1 MRNIAEN
8 VRSENMIP
16 VVRARLAMVLQREG
30 LRVTE
35 IAAALNTTP
44 AAVVQY
50 LKGKRGRLVG
60 RPAQLDRTI
69 EALAERILQR
79 VRSGV
84 REGVRMP
91 ELMDAADQLIIAS
104 KGSKMLEETTPKDNR
119 QIVDVLRQRL
129 ELELKASE
137 RCLESAVKFDDQYS
151 KLLLRMIAADSMRHA
166 DVVSQ
171 IISWTELP
179 REPTLNV
186 PKKEFLDAIL
196 QIEDKAGEQSL
207 RDTVKI
213 SHPVARLLLEWIDAD
228 EKKHERIIGKMVHL
242 IQGSSLSIVCASLA
256 ANITCVVCCKGGG
269 SGTFYNGPIFRTS
282 SILPRSFVPHLT
294 MSASSH

>member
-1 MRNIAEN
+1 MRTIAEG

-16 VVRARLAMVLQREG
+16 VVRARLAMSLKRQG

-50 LKGKRGRLVG
+50 LKGKRGKLVA
-60 RPAQLDRTI
+60 RPAQMDRTI
-69 EALAERILQR
+69 DALADKVLQR

-84 REGVRMP
+84 REGVRTP
-91 ELMDAADQLIIAS
+91 ELMEAADQIIIAS
-104 KGSKMLEETTPKDNR
+104 KGSRMLEGMTEKR
-119 QIVDVLRQRL
+119 EKQVVEVLRQRL
-129 ELELKASE
+129 ELELRASE

-171 IISWTELP
+171 IISWAELP
-179 REPTLNV
+179 SEPTMNV

-207 RDTVKI
+207 RDTVRI

-228 EKKHERIIGKMVHL
+228 EKKHERIISKMVRV
-242 IQGSSLSIVCASLA
+242 IQGS
-256 ANITCVVCCKGGG
+256 T
-269 SGTFYNGPIFRTS
+269 
-282 SILPRSFVPHLT
+282 
-294 MSASSH
+294 

>member
-1 MRNIAEN
+1 
-8 VRSENMIP
+8 MIP
-16 VVRARLAMVLQREG
+16 VVRARLALSLKREG

-50 LKGKRGRLVG
+50 LKGKRGKLTV
-60 RPAQLDRTI
+60 RPAQVDRTI
-69 EALAERILQR
+69 DALADKVLQR

-91 ELMDAADQLIIAS
+91 ELMEAADQIIIAS
-104 KGSKMLEETTPKDNR
+104 KGNRMLEEISQKKEK
-119 QIVDVLRQRL
+119 QVVEVLRQRL

-179 REPTLNV
+179 HELTLNV
-186 PKKEFLDAIL
+186 PRKEFLDAIM

-213 SHPVARLLLEWIDAD
+213 SHPVARLLLEWIDVD
-228 EKKHERIIGKMVHL
+228 EKKHERVISKMIHL
-242 IQGSSLSIVCASLA
+242 LRA
-256 ANITCVVCCKGGG
+256 
-269 SGTFYNGPIFRTS
+269 TS
-282 SILPRSFVPHLT
+282 
-294 MSASSH
+294 

>member
-1 MRNIAEN
+1 MRNIAEG
-8 VRSENMIP
+8 VRTENMIP
-16 VVRARLAMVLQREG
+16 VVRARLALSLKRQG

-35 IAAALNTTP
+35 IATALNTTP

-50 LKGKRGRLVG
+50 LKGKRGRLVA
-60 RPAQLDRTI
+60 RPAQVDRTI
-69 EALAERILQR
+69 DGRADRVLQR

-84 REGVRMP
+84 REGVRMA
-91 ELMDAADQLIIAS
+91 ELMEAADQIIIAS
-104 KGSKMLEETTPKDNR
+104 KGSRVLEETPRKR
-119 QIVDVLRQRL
+119 EKQVVEVLRQRL

-151 KLLLRMIAADSMRHA
+151 KLLLRMIAADSMRHV

-179 REPTLNV
+179 HEPTLNV

-196 QIEDKAGEQSL
+196 QIDAKAGEQSL
-207 RDTVKI
+207 KATFEI

-228 EKKHERIIGKMVHL
+228 EKKHERIISKMVRV
-242 IQGSSLSIVCASLA
+242 IQVS
-256 ANITCVVCCKGGG
+256 T
-269 SGTFYNGPIFRTS
+269 
-282 SILPRSFVPHLT
+282 
-294 MSASSH
+294 

>member
-16 VVRARLAMVLQREG
+16 VVRARLALALQREG

-35 IAAALNTTP
+35 IASALNTTP

-50 LKGKRGRLVG
+50 LKGKRGRLVS
-60 RPAQLDRTI
+60 RPSQVDRTI
-69 EALAERILQR
+69 DALAERILQR

-91 ELMDAADQLIIAS
+91 ELMEAADQLIIAS
-104 KGSKMLEETTPKDNR
+104 RGSKMLEETPQKNEK
-119 QIVDVLRQRL
+119 QVVDVLRQRL
-129 ELELKASE
+129 ELELRASE

-179 REPTLNV
+179 GEPTLNV
-186 PKKEFLDAIL
+186 PKREFLDAIL
-196 QIEDKAGEQSL
+196 QIEDKAGEQPL
-207 RDTVKI
+207 KDTVKI
-213 SHPVARLLLEWIDAD
+213 SHPVAKLLLEWIDAD
-228 EKKHERIIGKMVHL
+228 EKKHERIISKMVHL
-242 IQGSSLSIVCASLA
+242 LRQC
-256 ANITCVVCCKGGG
+256 
-269 SGTFYNGPIFRTS
+269 
-282 SILPRSFVPHLT
+282 
-294 MSASSH
+294 

>member
-1 MRNIAEN
+1 MRNIAEGA
-8 VRSENMIP
+8 RSENMIP
-16 VVRARLAMVLQREG
+16 VVRARLAVSLRREG
-30 LRVTE
+30 LRVKE

-50 LKGKRGRLVG
+50 LKGKRGKLVT
-60 RPAQLDRTI
+60 RPPQMDRTI
-69 EALAERILQR
+69 DALADKVLQR

-84 REGVRMP
+84 REGVRTP
-91 ELMDAADQLIIAS
+91 ELMEAADQIIIAS
-104 KGSKMLEETTPKDNR
+104 KGSRILEGTTEKR
-119 QIVDVLRQRL
+119 EKQVVEVLRQRL
-129 ELELKASE
+129 ELELRASE

-179 REPTLNV
+179 REPMLNV
-186 PKKEFLDAIL
+186 PKKEFLDTIL

-207 RDTVKI
+207 RETVKV

-228 EKKHERIIGKMVHL
+228 EKKHERIINKMAHL
-242 IQGSSLSIVCASLA
+242 IQQSSA
-256 ANITCVVCCKGGG
+256 
-269 SGTFYNGPIFRTS
+269 
-282 SILPRSFVPHLT
+282 
-294 MSASSH
+294 

>member
-1 MRNIAEN
+1 
-8 VRSENMIP
+8 MIP
-16 VVRARLAMVLQREG
+16 VVRARLALSLRREG
-30 LRVTE
+30 LRVKE

-50 LKGKRGRLVG
+50 LKGKRGRLVV
-60 RPAQLDRTI
+60 RPAQVDRTI
-69 EALAERILQR
+69 DALADKVLQR

-91 ELMDAADQLIIAS
+91 ELMEAADQIIIAS
-104 KGSKMLEETTPKDNR
+104 KGSKMLEETPQKR
-119 QIVDVLRQRL
+119 EKQVVEVLRQRL

-186 PKKEFLDAIL
+186 PRKEFLDAIL
-196 QIEDKAGEQSL
+196 KIEDKAGEQSL

-228 EKKHERIIGKMVHL
+228 EKKHERIISKMAHL
-242 IQGSSLSIVCASLA
+242 IQQSSA
-256 ANITCVVCCKGGG
+256 
-269 SGTFYNGPIFRTS
+269 
-282 SILPRSFVPHLT
+282 
-294 MSASSH
+294 

>member
-1 MRNIAEN
+1 MRNIAEG
-8 VRSENMIP
+8 VRSENIIP
-16 VVRARLAMVLQREG
+16 VVRARLALSLKREG
-30 LRVTE
+30 LRVKD

-44 AAVVQY
+44 AAIVQY
-50 LKGKRGRLVG
+50 LTGKRGRLVA
-60 RPAQLDRTI
+60 RPARVDRMI
-69 EALAERILQR
+69 DALADRVLHR

-84 REGVRMP
+84 KEGVRMA
-91 ELMDAADQLIIAS
+91 ELIEAADQIIIAS
-104 KGSKMLEETTPKDNR
+104 KGSKMLEETTRKR
-119 QIVDVLRQRL
+119 EKQVVEVLRQRL

-171 IISWTELP
+171 ILSWSELP

-196 QIEDKAGEQSL
+196 QIEDKAGELSL
-207 RDTVKI
+207 RDAVKI

-228 EKKHERIIGKMVHL
+228 EKKHERIIGKMVHV
-242 IQGSSLSIVCASLA
+242 IQGSS
-256 ANITCVVCCKGGG
+256 
-269 SGTFYNGPIFRTS
+269 
-282 SILPRSFVPHLT
+282 
-294 MSASSH
+294 

>member
-1 MRNIAEN
+1 
-8 VRSENMIP
+8 MIP
-16 VVRARLAMVLQREG
+16 VVRARLALSLRREG
-30 LRVTE
+30 LRVKE

-50 LKGKRGRLVG
+50 LKGKRGRLVV
-60 RPAQLDRTI
+60 RPAQIDRTI
-69 EALAERILQR
+69 DALADKVLQR

-91 ELMDAADQLIIAS
+91 ELMEAADQIIIAS
-104 KGSKMLEETTPKDNR
+104 KGSKMLEETPQKR
-119 QIVDVLRQRL
+119 EKQVVEVLRQRL

-186 PKKEFLDAIL
+186 PRKEFLDAIL

-228 EKKHERIIGKMVHL
+228 ERKHERIIGKMVHL
-242 IQGSSLSIVCASLA
+242 IQGS
-256 ANITCVVCCKGGG
+256 T
-269 SGTFYNGPIFRTS
+269 
-282 SILPRSFVPHLT
+282 
-294 MSASSH
+294 

>member
-1 MRNIAEN
+1 
-8 VRSENMIP
+8 MIP
-16 VVRARLAMVLQREG
+16 VVRARLALSLRREG
-30 LRVTE
+30 LRVKE

-50 LKGKRGRLVG
+50 LKGKRGRLVV
-60 RPAQLDRTI
+60 RPAQVDRTI
-69 EALAERILQR
+69 DALADKVLQR

-91 ELMDAADQLIIAS
+91 ELMEAADQIIIAS
-104 KGSKMLEETTPKDNR
+104 KGSKMLEETPEKR
-119 QIVDVLRQRL
+119 EKQVVEVLRQRL

-186 PKKEFLDAIL
+186 PRKEFLDAIL

-242 IQGSSLSIVCASLA
+242 IQGS
-256 ANITCVVCCKGGG
+256 T
-269 SGTFYNGPIFRTS
+269 
-282 SILPRSFVPHLT
+282 
-294 MSASSH
+294 

>member
-1 MRNIAEN
+1 MSLKR
-8 VRSENMIP
+8 
-16 VVRARLAMVLQREG
+16 QG

-50 LKGKRGRLVG
+50 LKGKRGRLVA
-60 RPAQLDRTI
+60 RPAQVDRTI
-69 EALAERILQR
+69 DALADKVLQR
-79 VRSGV
+79 VRTGV

-91 ELMDAADQLIIAS
+91 ELMEAADQIIIAS
-104 KGSKMLEETTPKDNR
+104 KGSKMLEETPQKR
-119 QIVDVLRQRL
+119 EKQVVEVLRQRL

-171 IISWTELP
+171 IISWTELSP
-179 REPTLNV
+179 EPTLNV
-186 PKKEFLDAIL
+186 PKKEFLDAIM

-207 RDTVKI
+207 RDAVKI
-213 SHPVARLLLEWIDAD
+213 SHPVAKLLLEWIDTD
-228 EKKHERIIGKMVHL
+228 EKKHERIITKMVRL
-242 IQGSSLSIVCASLA
+242 IQSS
-256 ANITCVVCCKGGG
+256 T
-269 SGTFYNGPIFRTS
+269 
-282 SILPRSFVPHLT
+282 
-294 MSASSH
+294 

>member
-1 MRNIAEN
+1 MRTIAGS

-16 VVRARLAMVLQREG
+16 VVRARLALALQREG

-35 IAAALNTTP
+35 IASALNTTP

-50 LKGKRGRLVG
+50 LKGKRGRLVS
-60 RPAQLDRTI
+60 RPSQVDRTI
-69 EALAERILQR
+69 DALAERILQR

-91 ELMDAADQLIIAS
+91 ELMEAADQLIIAS
-104 KGSKMLEETTPKDNR
+104 RGSKMLEETPQKNEK
-119 QIVDVLRQRL
+119 QVLDVLRQRL
-129 ELELKASE
+129 ELELRASE

-186 PKKEFLDAIL
+186 PKREFLDAIL

-207 RDTVKI
+207 KDTVKI
-213 SHPVARLLLEWIDAD
+213 SHPVAKLLLEWIDAD
-228 EKKHERIIGKMVHL
+228 EKKHERIIGKMVRL
-242 IQGSSLSIVCASLA
+242 IRG
-256 ANITCVVCCKGGG
+256 
-269 SGTFYNGPIFRTS
+269 
-282 SILPRSFVPHLT
+282 
-294 MSASSH
+294 

>member
-1 MRNIAEN
+1 
-8 VRSENMIP
+8 MIP
-16 VVRARLAMVLQREG
+16 VVRARLALSLRREG
-30 LRVTE
+30 LRVKE

-50 LKGKRGRLVG
+50 LKGKRGRLVV
-60 RPAQLDRTI
+60 RPAQVDRTI
-69 EALAERILQR
+69 DALADKVLQR

-91 ELMDAADQLIIAS
+91 ELMEAADQIIIAS
-104 KGSKMLEETTPKDNR
+104 KGSKMLEETPQKR
-119 QIVDVLRQRL
+119 EKQVVEVLRQRL

-179 REPTLNV
+179 REPSLNV
-186 PKKEFLDAIL
+186 PRKEFLDAIL

-242 IQGSSLSIVCASLA
+242 IQGS
-256 ANITCVVCCKGGG
+256 T
-269 SGTFYNGPIFRTS
+269 
-282 SILPRSFVPHLT
+282 
-294 MSASSH
+294 

>member
-1 MRNIAEN
+1 M
-8 VRSENMIP
+8 RSENMIP
-16 VVRARLAMVLQREG
+16 VVRARLALSLRREG
-30 LRVTE
+30 LRVKE

-50 LKGKRGRLVG
+50 LKGKRGRLVV
-60 RPAQLDRTI
+60 RPAQVDRTI
-69 EALAERILQR
+69 DALADKVLQR

-91 ELMDAADQLIIAS
+91 ELMEAADQIIIAS
-104 KGSKMLEETTPKDNR
+104 KGSKMLEETPQKR
-119 QIVDVLRQRL
+119 EKQVVEVLRQRL

-186 PKKEFLDAIL
+186 PRKEFLDAIL

-242 IQGSSLSIVCASLA
+242 IQGS
-256 ANITCVVCCKGGG
+256 T
-269 SGTFYNGPIFRTS
+269 
-282 SILPRSFVPHLT
+282 
-294 MSASSH
+294 

>member
-1 MRNIAEN
+1 MRTVPEG

-16 VVRARLAMVLQREG
+16 VVRARLAMSLKRQG

-50 LKGKRGRLVG
+50 LKGKRGKLVA
-60 RPAQLDRTI
+60 RPAQMDRTI
-69 EALAERILQR
+69 DALADKVLQR

-84 REGVRMP
+84 REGVRTP
-91 ELMDAADQLIIAS
+91 ELMEAADQIIIAS
-104 KGSKMLEETTPKDNR
+104 KGSRMLEGTTEKR
-119 QIVDVLRQRL
+119 EKQVVEVLRQRL
-129 ELELKASE
+129 ELELRASE

-171 IISWTELP
+171 IISWAELP
-179 REPTLNV
+179 SEPTMNV

-207 RDTVKI
+207 RDTVRI

-228 EKKHERIIGKMVHL
+228 EKKHERIISKMVRV
-242 IQGSSLSIVCASLA
+242 IQVS
-256 ANITCVVCCKGGG
+256 T
-269 SGTFYNGPIFRTS
+269 
-282 SILPRSFVPHLT
+282 
-294 MSASSH
+294 

>member
-1 MRNIAEN
+1 
-8 VRSENMIP
+8 MIP
-16 VVRARLAMVLQREG
+16 VVRARLALSLRREG
-30 LRVTE
+30 LRVKE
-35 IAAALNTTP
+35 IATALNTTP

-50 LKGKRGRLVG
+50 LKGKRGRLVV
-60 RPAQLDRTI
+60 RPAQVDRTI
-69 EALAERILQR
+69 DALADKVLQR

-91 ELMDAADQLIIAS
+91 ELMEAADQIIIAS
-104 KGSKMLEETTPKDNR
+104 KGSKMLEETPQKR
-119 QIVDVLRQRL
+119 EKQVVEVLRQRL

-186 PKKEFLDAIL
+186 PRKEFLDAIL

-242 IQGSSLSIVCASLA
+242 IQGS
-256 ANITCVVCCKGGG
+256 T
-269 SGTFYNGPIFRTS
+269 
-282 SILPRSFVPHLT
+282 
-294 MSASSH
+294 

>member
-1 MRNIAEN
+1 MRNISEG

-16 VVRARLAMVLQREG
+16 VVRARLALSLKREG

-50 LKGKRGRLVG
+50 LKGKRGRLNV
-60 RPAQLDRTI
+60 RPSQVDRTI
-69 EALAERILQR
+69 DALADKVLQR

-91 ELMDAADQLIIAS
+91 ELIEAADQIIIAS
-104 KGSKMLEETTPKDNR
+104 KGNRMLEETSQKKEK
-119 QIVDVLRQRL
+119 QVVEVLRQRL

-179 REPTLNV
+179 HELTLNV
-186 PKKEFLDAIL
+186 PRKEFLDAIM

-207 RDTVKI
+207 RDTVRI
-213 SHPVARLLLEWIDAD
+213 SHPVARLLLEWIDVD
-228 EKKHERIIGKMVHL
+228 EKKHERIINKMVHL
-242 IQGSSLSIVCASLA
+242 LRQG
-256 ANITCVVCCKGGG
+256 
-269 SGTFYNGPIFRTS
+269 
-282 SILPRSFVPHLT
+282 
-294 MSASSH
+294 

>member
-1 MRNIAEN
+1 MLTLLITAHSYPNIMRTLTEG
-8 VRSENMIP
+8 VRSEHMIP
-16 VVRARLAMVLQREG
+16 VVRARLAMSLKRQG

-50 LKGKRGRLVG
+50 LKGKRGRLVA
-60 RPAQLDRTI
+60 RPAQVDRTI
-69 EALAERILQR
+69 DALAERVLQR

-91 ELMDAADQLIIAS
+91 ELMEAADQIIIAS
-104 KGSKMLEETTPKDNR
+104 KGSKLLEETTQKR
-119 QIVDVLRQRL
+119 EKQVVEVLRQRL

-179 REPTLNV
+179 HEPVLTV
-186 PKKEFLDAIL
+186 PKKEFLEAIL
-196 QIEDKAGEQSL
+196 QVEDKAGEQSL
-207 RDTVKI
+207 KDTVRI

-242 IQGSSLSIVCASLA
+242 IQG
-256 ANITCVVCCKGGG
+256 
-269 SGTFYNGPIFRTS
+269 RT
-282 SILPRSFVPHLT
+282 
-294 MSASSH
+294 

>member
-1 MRNIAEN
+1 
-8 VRSENMIP
+8 MIP
-16 VVRARLAMVLQREG
+16 VVRARLALSLRREG

-50 LKGKRGRLVG
+50 LKGKRGRLVS
-60 RPAQLDRTI
+60 RPSQVDRTI
-69 EALAERILQR
+69 DALAERILQR

-84 REGVRMP
+84 REGVRMS
-91 ELMDAADQLIIAS
+91 ELMEAADQLIIAS
-104 KGSKMLEETTPKDNR
+104 RGSKMLEETPQKNEK
-119 QIVDVLRQRL
+119 QVVDVLRQRL
-129 ELELKASE
+129 ELELSASE

-179 REPTLNV
+179 HELILNV
-186 PKKEFLDAIL
+186 PRKEFLDAIM

-213 SHPVARLLLEWIDAD
+213 SHPVARLLLEWIDID
-228 EKKHERIIGKMVHL
+228 EKKHERIISKMVHL
-242 IQGSSLSIVCASLA
+242 LRQGS
-256 ANITCVVCCKGGG
+256 N
-269 SGTFYNGPIFRTS
+269 
-282 SILPRSFVPHLT
+282 
-294 MSASSH
+294 

>member
-1 MRNIAEN
+1 MRNIAEGM
-8 VRSENMIP
+8 RSENMIP
-16 VVRARLAMVLQREG
+16 VVRARLALSLRREG
-30 LRVTE
+30 LRVKE

-50 LKGKRGRLVG
+50 LKGKRGRMVA
-60 RPAQLDRTI
+60 RPAQVDRTI
-69 EALAERILQR
+69 EALADKVLQR

-91 ELMDAADQLIIAS
+91 ELMEAADQIIIAS
-104 KGSKMLEETTPKDNR
+104 KGSRLLEETTQKTEK
-119 QIVDVLRQRL
+119 QVVEVLRQRL
-129 ELELKASE
+129 ELELRASE
-137 RCLESAVKFDDQYS
+137 RTLESAVKFDDQYS

-179 REPTLNV
+179 HELTLNV
-186 PKKEFLDAIL
+186 PRKEFLDAIM

-213 SHPVARLLLEWIDAD
+213 SHPVARLLLEWIDID
-228 EKKHERIIGKMVHL
+228 EKKHERIISKMVHL
-242 IQGSSLSIVCASLA
+242 LRQG
-256 ANITCVVCCKGGG
+256 
-269 SGTFYNGPIFRTS
+269 
-282 SILPRSFVPHLT
+282 
-294 MSASSH
+294 

>member
-1 MRNIAEN
+1 
-8 VRSENMIP
+8 MIP
-16 VVRARLAMVLQREG
+16 VVRARLALSLRREG
-30 LRVTE
+30 LRVKE

-50 LKGKRGRLVG
+50 LKGKRGRLVV
-60 RPAQLDRTI
+60 RPAQVDRTI
-69 EALAERILQR
+69 DALADKVLQR

-91 ELMDAADQLIIAS
+91 ELMEAADQIIIAS
-104 KGSKMLEETTPKDNR
+104 KGSKMLEETPQKR
-119 QIVDVLRQRL
+119 EKQVVEVLRQRL

-179 REPTLNV
+179 SEPTLNV
-186 PKKEFLDAIL
+186 PRKEFLDAIL

-242 IQGSSLSIVCASLA
+242 IQGSS
-256 ANITCVVCCKGGG
+256 
-269 SGTFYNGPIFRTS
+269 
-282 SILPRSFVPHLT
+282 
-294 MSASSH
+294 

>member
-1 MRNIAEN
+1 
-8 VRSENMIP
+8 MIP
-16 VVRARLAMVLQREG
+16 VVRARLAVSLRREG
-30 LRVTE
+30 LRVKE

-50 LKGKRGRLVG
+50 LKGKRGKLVT
-60 RPAQLDRTI
+60 RPPQMDRTI
-69 EALAERILQR
+69 DALADKVLQR

-84 REGVRMP
+84 REGVRTP
-91 ELMDAADQLIIAS
+91 ELMEAADQIIIAS
-104 KGSKMLEETTPKDNR
+104 KGSRILEGTTEKR
-119 QIVDVLRQRL
+119 EKQVVEVLRQRL
-129 ELELKASE
+129 ELELRASE

-179 REPTLNV
+179 REPMLNV
-186 PKKEFLDAIL
+186 PKKEFLDTIL

-207 RDTVKI
+207 RETVKV

-228 EKKHERIIGKMVHL
+228 EKKHERIINKMAHL
-242 IQGSSLSIVCASLA
+242 IQQSSA
-256 ANITCVVCCKGGG
+256 
-269 SGTFYNGPIFRTS
+269 
-282 SILPRSFVPHLT
+282 
-294 MSASSH
+294 

>member
-1 MRNIAEN
+1 
-8 VRSENMIP
+8 MIP
-16 VVRARLAMVLQREG
+16 VVRARLALSLRREG
-30 LRVTE
+30 LRVKE

-50 LKGKRGRLVG
+50 LKGKRGRLVV
-60 RPAQLDRTI
+60 RPAQIDRTI
-69 EALAERILQR
+69 DALADKVLQR

-91 ELMDAADQLIIAS
+91 ELMEAADQIIIAS
-104 KGSKMLEETTPKDNR
+104 KGSKMLEETPQKR
-119 QIVDVLRQRL
+119 EKQVVEVLRQRL

-186 PKKEFLDAIL
+186 PRKEFLDAIL

-242 IQGSSLSIVCASLA
+242 IQGS
-256 ANITCVVCCKGGG
+256 T
-269 SGTFYNGPIFRTS
+269 
-282 SILPRSFVPHLT
+282 
-294 MSASSH
+294 

>member
-1 MRNIAEN
+1 MRNIAGN

-16 VVRARLAMVLQREG
+16 VVRARLAIALQREG

-50 LKGKRGRLVG
+50 LKGKRGRLVS
-60 RPAQLDRTI
+60 RPGQVDRMI
-69 EALAERILQR
+69 DALAERVLQR

-91 ELMDAADQLIIAS
+91 ELMEAADQLVIAS
-104 KGSKMLEETTPKDNR
+104 KGRKMLEGTTPKNNR
-119 QIVDVLRQRL
+119 QVVEVLRQRL

-242 IQGSSLSIVCASLA
+242 IQSS
-256 ANITCVVCCKGGG
+256 N
-269 SGTFYNGPIFRTS
+269 
-282 SILPRSFVPHLT
+282 
-294 MSASSH
+294 

>member
-1 MRNIAEN
+1 MRNITES

-16 VVRARLAMVLQREG
+16 VVRARLAVSLRREG
-30 LRVTE
+30 LRVKE
-35 IAAALNTTP
+35 IASALNTTP

-50 LKGKRGRLVG
+50 LNGKRGKLVA
-60 RPAQLDRTI
+60 RPAQVDRTI
-69 EALAERILQR
+69 DALAERVLQR

-91 ELMDAADQLIIAS
+91 ELMEAADQIIIAS
-104 KGSKMLEETTPKDNR
+104 KGSKLLEETTQKR
-119 QIVDVLRQRL
+119 EKQVVEVLRQRL

-179 REPTLNV
+179 HEPMLTV

-196 QIEDKAGEQSL
+196 QVEDKAGEQSL
-207 RDTVKI
+207 KDTVRI

-242 IQGSSLSIVCASLA
+242 I
-256 ANITCVVCCKGGG
+256 KG
-269 SGTFYNGPIFRTS
+269 RT
-282 SILPRSFVPHLT
+282 
-294 MSASSH
+294 

>member
-1 MRNIAEN
+1 MRSIGGN

-16 VVRARLAMVLQREG
+16 VVRARLAIALQREG

-50 LKGKRGRLVG
+50 LKGKRGRLIS
-60 RPAQLDRTI
+60 RPAQVDRTI
-69 EALAERILQR
+69 DALAERVLQR

-84 REGVRMP
+84 REGVGMP
-91 ELMDAADQLIIAS
+91 ELMEAADQIIIAS
-104 KGSKMLEETTPKDNR
+104 KGTKMLEEPTQRREK
-119 QIVDVLRQRL
+119 QIVEVLRQRL
-129 ELELKASE
+129 ELELRASE
-137 RCLESAVKFDDQYS
+137 RCLESAMKFDDQYS

-207 RDTVKI
+207 KDAVKI

-228 EKKHERIIGKMVHL
+228 EKKHERIISKMVRV
-242 IQGSSLSIVCASLA
+242 IQSSS
-256 ANITCVVCCKGGG
+256 
-269 SGTFYNGPIFRTS
+269 
-282 SILPRSFVPHLT
+282 
-294 MSASSH
+294 

>member
-16 VVRARLAMVLQREG
+16 VVRARLALSLKREG
-30 LRVTE
+30 LRVKE

-50 LKGKRGRLVG
+50 LKGKRGRLVA
-60 RPAQLDRTI
+60 RPAQVDRTI
-69 EALAERILQR
+69 DALADKVLQR
-79 VRSGV
+79 IRSGV

-91 ELMDAADQLIIAS
+91 ELMEAADQIIIAS
-104 KGSKMLEETTPKDNR
+104 KGSKILEETTQKNER
-119 QIVDVLRQRL
+119 QVVDVLRQRL
-129 ELELKASE
+129 ELELRASE

-171 IISWTELP
+171 IISWTELAD
-179 REPTLNV
+179 EPTLSV
-186 PKKEFLDAIL
+186 PKKEFLEAIMR
-196 QIEDKAGEQSL
+196 IEDKAGERSL

-213 SHPVARLLLEWIDAD
+213 SHPVAKLLLEWIDAD
-228 EKKHERIIGKMVHL
+228 EKKHERIIGKLAHL
-242 IQGSSLSIVCASLA
+242 IQ
-256 ANITCVVCCKGGG
+256 
-269 SGTFYNGPIFRTS
+269 
-282 SILPRSFVPHLT
+282 
-294 MSASSH
+294 

>member
-1 MRNIAEN
+1 MRTIPEG

-16 VVRARLAMVLQREG
+16 VVRARLALSLRREG

-35 IAAALNTTP
+35 IALALNTTP

-50 LKGKRGRLVG
+50 LKGKRGRLVV
-60 RPAQLDRTI
+60 RPAQVDRTI
-69 EALAERILQR
+69 DALADKVLQR

-91 ELMDAADQLIIAS
+91 ELIEAADQIIIAS
-104 KGSKMLEETTPKDNR
+104 KGSRMLEETARKKTEK
-119 QIVDVLRQRL
+119 QVVEVLRQRL
-129 ELELKASE
+129 ELELRASE

-179 REPTLNV
+179 HEPTLNV
-186 PKKEFLDAIL
+186 PKREFLDAIL

-207 RDTVKI
+207 RDTVKV

-228 EKKHERIIGKMVHL
+228 EKKHERIINKMVHL
-242 IQGSSLSIVCASLA
+242 LRGSA
-256 ANITCVVCCKGGG
+256 
-269 SGTFYNGPIFRTS
+269 
-282 SILPRSFVPHLT
+282 
-294 MSASSH
+294 